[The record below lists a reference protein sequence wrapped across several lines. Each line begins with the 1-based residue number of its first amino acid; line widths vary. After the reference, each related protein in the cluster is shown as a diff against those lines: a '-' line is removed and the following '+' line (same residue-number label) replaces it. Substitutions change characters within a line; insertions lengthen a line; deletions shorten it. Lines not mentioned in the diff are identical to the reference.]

1 MIIKNTYEYQKGILL
16 NRSEELTRFK
26 DSIFKI
32 NDGGKDFVSYNKL
45 NNNKSK
51 APRFTICE
59 FEESLQNCIDF
70 HDLLTV
76 QSNLLDNGLFIISKS
91 FLSTLTCLII
101 SKATSPSIQCFFSKE
116 SWINLFS

>member
-76 QSNLLDNGLFIISKS
+76 QSNLLDNGLDEVKS
-91 FLSTLTCLII
+91 FAHYQYMQYFVLLIG
-101 SKATSPSIQCFFSKE
+101 TQVM
-116 SWINLFS
+116 N